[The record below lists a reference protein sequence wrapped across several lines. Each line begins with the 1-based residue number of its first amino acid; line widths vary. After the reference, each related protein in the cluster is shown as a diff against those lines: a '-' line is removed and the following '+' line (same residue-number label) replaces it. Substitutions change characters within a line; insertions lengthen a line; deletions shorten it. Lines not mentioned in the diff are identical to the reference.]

1 MDILAIIPARA
12 GSKGIPNKNIKAL
25 CGKPL
30 IHYTIEQALRLNIF
44 KHIVVST
51 EDNKIKKFAEKLLPP
66 LEYLRP
72 TNLAEDQSPTLPVIL
87 HVLEEEEKR
96 GRQYEAVCLLQTT
109 APLRSDEL
117 IVSVID
123 KMKHNPKLDAVIT
136 MKKVPDH
143 FHPNWV
149 FKRQN
154 DLISSYEDKVLTR
167 RQLLDPVYYRDGSVY
182 LTKTDCLKQKKSL
195 FGAHTAMVEN
205 NEEAVNLDTMEDWV
219 QAEKIMSKGK

>member
-1 MDILAIIPARA
+1 
-12 GSKGIPNKNIKAL
+12 
-25 CGKPL
+25 
-30 IHYTIEQALRLNIF
+30 
-44 KHIVVST
+44 
-51 EDNKIKKFAEKLLPP
+51 
-66 LEYLRP
+66 
-72 TNLAEDQSPTLPVIL
+72 
-87 HVLEEEEKR
+87 
-96 GRQYEAVCLLQTT
+96 
-109 APLRSDEL
+109 
-117 IVSVID
+117 
-123 KMKHNPKLDAVIT
+123 